1 MRRFKRLIIS
11 EILEKGLD
19 PSVAYSEIGK
29 NGKLTGTPL
38 IKQNKSKN
46 IEAYQEVSE
55 QNLFAFKKEETTQ
68 PVQEQEQPEQPEQTE
83 NKVEENSSLVKVE
96 EKQTKKQKQKKS
108 EKKSKI
114 QV

>member
-1 MRRFKRLIIS
+1 MRRFKRLLVA
-11 EILEKGLD
+11 EILDKGLD
-19 PSVAYSEIGK
+19 PTVAYSKLDK
-29 NGKLTGTPL
+29 NGKLIATPS
-38 IKQNKSKN
+38 IKQNNSKN
-46 IEAYQEVSE
+46 TETYQEVSE

-68 PVQEQEQPEQPEQTE
+68 PVQEQEQPEQSEQTE

-96 EKQTKKQKQKKS
+96 EKQTKKQKQKKN